1 MTTEQYVQAVLSHM
15 PASMPRRE
23 QIGTELRGH
32 IVERLEHGVP
42 LDEVLRR
49 LGDPAALADSYLAEV
64 PLALPPH
71 GRRIVA
77 KIVDTLVILF
87 GMATIALASVGG
99 AALIDEDLIWL
110 GLVEAII
117 LGGILGSMYTV
128 VAEWRYGQ
136 TIGKYL
142 CDLRVVRESGGR
154 ISFGQSVVRQLALF
168 VQVGWID
175 AMFVLFTDRRQR
187 AFELL
192 SKTRVVAGGAVA
204 EPSKEA
210 GFRLQGGATLR

>member
-1 MTTEQYVQAVLSHM
+1 MTTNEYVQAVLSHM

-23 QIGTELRGH
+23 QIGTELRSH

-42 LDEVLRR
+42 LDDVLRQ
-49 LGDPAALADSYLAEV
+49 LGDPAVLADSYLAEV
-64 PLALPPH
+64 PLMLPPH
-71 GRRIVA
+71 GRRIGA
-77 KIVDTLVILF
+77 KVIDTLVILF
-87 GMATIALASVGG
+87 GMAIIALVSVGG

-110 GLVEAII
+110 GIVEAII

-128 VAEWRYGQ
+128 VAEWHYGQ

-154 ISFGQSVVRQLALF
+154 ISFGQSIVRQLPLF
-168 VQVGWID
+168 LQVGWID
-175 AMFVLFTDRRQR
+175 AMFLLFTDRRQR

-192 SKTRVVAGGAVA
+192 SKTRVVAVGTLT
-204 EPSKEA
+204 EP
-210 GFRLQGGATLR
+210 RRATA

>member
-1 MTTEQYVQAVLSHM
+1 MTTEEYVQAVLSHM

-23 QIGTELRGH
+23 QIGTELRSH

-42 LDEVLRR
+42 LDEVLRQ
-49 LGDPAALADSYLAEV
+49 LGDPAVLADSYLAEV

-71 GRRIVA
+71 GRRLLA
-77 KIVDTLVILF
+77 KVIDTCVVLF
-87 GMATIALASVGG
+87 GIALIAAATVGG
-99 AALIDEDLIWL
+99 AALIDESLIWL
-110 GLVEAII
+110 GIVEAVI

-128 VAEWRYGQ
+128 MAEWRYGQ

-154 ISFGQSVVRQLALF
+154 ISFGQSVVRQLPLF
-168 VQVGWID
+168 LQVGWID
-175 AMFVLFTDRRQR
+175 AMFLLFTDRRQR

-204 EPSKEA
+204 EPH
-210 GFRLQGGATLR
+210 RATA

>member
-1 MTTEQYVQAVLSHM
+1 MTSDDYVRAVLSHM

-23 QIGTELRGH
+23 QIGTELRSH
-32 IVERLEHGVP
+32 IGERLERGVP
-42 LDEVLRR
+42 LEEVLRQ
-49 LGDPAALADSYLAEV
+49 LGDPAVLANSYLAEV
-64 PLALPPH
+64 PLALPHH
-71 GRRIVA
+71 GRRILA
-77 KIVDTLVILF
+77 KIVDTIVVVL
-87 GMATIALASVGG
+87 GMAVIAAWAAGS
-99 AALIDEDLIWL
+99 AALINDEWIWL
-110 GLVEAII
+110 GLVQGII

-154 ISFGQSVVRQLALF
+154 ISFGQSVVRQLPLF
-168 VQVGWID
+168 LQVGWID

-192 SKTRVVAGGAVA
+192 SKTRVVGGDTVP
-204 EPSKEA
+204 EPH
-210 GFRLQGGATLR
+210 GARVPTA

>member
-1 MTTEQYVQAVLSHM
+1 M

-23 QIGTELRGH
+23 QIGTELRSH
-32 IVERLEHGVP
+32 IVERLERGVP
-42 LDEVLRR
+42 LEEVLHQ
-49 LGDPAALADSYLAEV
+49 LGDPAVLANSYLAEV
-64 PLALPPH
+64 PLALPHH
-71 GRRIVA
+71 GRRILA
-77 KIVDTLVILF
+77 KIVDTVVVVL
-87 GMATIALASVGG
+87 GMAVIAASAAGS
-99 AALIDEDLIWL
+99 AALINDEWIWL
-110 GLVEAII
+110 GLVQGII

-154 ISFGQSVVRQLALF
+154 ISFGQSVVRQLPLF
-168 VQVGWID
+168 LQVGWID

-192 SKTRVVAGGAVA
+192 SKTRVVGGDTVA
-204 EPSKEA
+204 EPH
-210 GFRLQGGATLR
+210 RATA

>member
-1 MTTEQYVQAVLSHM
+1 MTTNEYVQAVLSHM

-23 QIGTELRGH
+23 QIGTELRSH

-42 LDEVLRR
+42 LDEVLRQ
-49 LGDPAALADSYLAEV
+49 LGDPAVLADSYLAEV
-64 PLALPPH
+64 PLMLPPH
-71 GRRIVA
+71 GRRIGA
-77 KIVDTLVILF
+77 KIIDTLVILF
-87 GMATIALASVGG
+87 GMAIIALASVGG

-110 GLVEAII
+110 GIVEAII

-128 VAEWRYGQ
+128 VAEWHYGQ

-154 ISFGQSVVRQLALF
+154 ISFGQSIVRQLPLF
-168 VQVGWID
+168 LQVGWID
-175 AMFVLFTDRRQR
+175 AMFLLFTDRRQR

-192 SKTRVVAGGAVA
+192 SKTRVVAVGTLT
-204 EPSKEA
+204 EP
-210 GFRLQGGATLR
+210 RRATA

>member
-1 MTTEQYVQAVLSHM
+1 MTAEQYVQAVLSHM

-23 QIGTELRGH
+23 QIGTELRSH

-49 LGDPAALADSYLAEV
+49 LGDPAVLADSYLAEV

-71 GRRIVA
+71 GRRLLA
-77 KIVDTLVILF
+77 KVIDACVVLF
-87 GMATIALASVGG
+87 GIALIAAATVGG
-99 AALIDEDLIWL
+99 AALIDESLIWL
-110 GLVEAII
+110 GIVEAVI

-128 VAEWRYGQ
+128 MAEWRYGQ

-154 ISFGQSVVRQLALF
+154 ISFGQSVVRQLPLF
-168 VQVGWID
+168 LQVGWID
-175 AMFVLFTDRRQR
+175 AMFLLFTDRRQR

-192 SKTRVVAGGAVA
+192 SKTRVVAGGETVA
-204 EPSKEA
+204 EPH
-210 GFRLQGGATLR
+210 GAQVPSA

>member
-1 MTTEQYVQAVLSHM
+1 MTTEEYVQAVLNHM

-23 QIGTELRGH
+23 QIGTELRSH

-42 LDEVLRR
+42 LDEVLRQ
-49 LGDPAALADSYLAEV
+49 LGDPAVLADSYLAEV

-71 GRRIVA
+71 GRRLGA
-77 KIVDTLVILF
+77 KIIDTLIILF
-87 GMATIALASVGG
+87 GMAIIALAAVGS
-99 AALIDEDLIWL
+99 AALINEDLIWL
-110 GLVEAII
+110 GMVEAIL

-128 VAEWRYGQ
+128 VAEWKYGQ

-154 ISFGQSVVRQLALF
+154 ISFGQSVVRQLPLF
-168 VQVGWID
+168 LQVGWID

-192 SKTRVVAGGAVA
+192 SKTRVVAGGAVV
-204 EPSKEA
+204 EPRRVTA
-210 GFRLQGGATLR
+210 

>member
-1 MTTEQYVQAVLSHM
+1 M

-23 QIGTELRGH
+23 QIGTELRSH

-42 LDEVLRR
+42 LDEVLRQ
-49 LGDPAALADSYLAEV
+49 LGDPAVLADSYLAEV
-64 PLALPPH
+64 PLTLPPH

-77 KIVDTLVILF
+77 KIVDTLVILS

-99 AALIDEDLIWL
+99 AALIDDDLIWL
-110 GLVEAII
+110 GIVEAII
-117 LGGILGSMYTV
+117 LGAILGSMYTV
-128 VAEWRYGQ
+128 VAEWHYGQ

-154 ISFGQSVVRQLALF
+154 ISFGQSMVRQLPLF
-168 VQVGWID
+168 LQVGWID

-187 AFELL
+187 AFEML
-192 SKTRVVAGGAVA
+192 SKTRVVAAGTVA
-204 EPSKEA
+204 EP
-210 GFRLQGGATLR
+210 RRATA

>member
-15 PASMPRRE
+15 PPSMPRRV
-23 QIGTELRGH
+23 QIGTELRSH
-32 IVERLEHGVP
+32 IIERLERGVA
-42 LDEVLRR
+42 LEEVLRQ
-49 LGDPAALADSYLAEV
+49 LGDPAALAESYLAEV

-71 GRRIVA
+71 GRRLLA
-77 KIVDTLVILF
+77 KLVDMVVVLLGIAMIGVTL
-87 GMATIALASVGG
+87 AGG
-99 AALIDEDLIWL
+99 AALIDDNLIWV
-110 GLVEAII
+110 GIVEAII

-128 VAEWRYGQ
+128 VAEWHYGQ

-154 ISFGQSVVRQLALF
+154 ISFGQSVVRQLPLF
-168 VQVGWID
+168 LQVGWID

-192 SKTRVVAGGAVA
+192 SKTRVVGGDTVP
-204 EPSKEA
+204 EPH
-210 GFRLQGGATLR
+210 GARVPTA

>member
-1 MTTEQYVQAVLSHM
+1 MTTNEYVQAVLSHM

-23 QIGTELRGH
+23 QIGTELRSH

-42 LDEVLRR
+42 LDDVLRQ
-49 LGDPAALADSYLAEV
+49 LGDPAVLADSYLAEV
-64 PLALPPH
+64 PLMLPPH
-71 GRRIVA
+71 GRRIGA
-77 KIVDTLVILF
+77 KIIDTLVILF
-87 GMATIALASVGG
+87 GMAIIALASVGG

-110 GLVEAII
+110 GIVEAII

-128 VAEWRYGQ
+128 VAEWHYGQ

-154 ISFGQSVVRQLALF
+154 ISFGQSIVRQLPLF
-168 VQVGWID
+168 LQVGWID
-175 AMFVLFTDRRQR
+175 AMFLLFTDRRQR

-192 SKTRVVAGGAVA
+192 SKTRVVAIGTLT
-204 EPSKEA
+204 EP
-210 GFRLQGGATLR
+210 RRATA

>member
-23 QIGTELRGH
+23 QIGTELRSH
-32 IVERLEHGVP
+32 IVERLERGVP
-42 LDEVLRR
+42 LEEVLHQ
-49 LGDPAALADSYLAEV
+49 LGDPAVLANSYLAEV
-64 PLALPPH
+64 PLALPHH
-71 GRRIVA
+71 GRRILA
-77 KIVDTLVILF
+77 KIVDTVVVVL
-87 GMATIALASVGG
+87 GMAVIAASAAGS
-99 AALIDEDLIWL
+99 AALINDEWIWL
-110 GLVEAII
+110 GLVQGII

-154 ISFGQSVVRQLALF
+154 ISFGQSVVRQLPLF
-168 VQVGWID
+168 LQVGWID

-192 SKTRVVAGGAVA
+192 SKTRVVGGDTVA
-204 EPSKEA
+204 EPH
-210 GFRLQGGATLR
+210 RATA